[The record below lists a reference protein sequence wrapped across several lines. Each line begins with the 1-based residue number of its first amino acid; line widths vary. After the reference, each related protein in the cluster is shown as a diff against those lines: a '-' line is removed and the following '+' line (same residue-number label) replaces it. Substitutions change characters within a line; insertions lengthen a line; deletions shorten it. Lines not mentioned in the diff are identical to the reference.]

1 MKNLLQVILLVLI
14 LITWSFP
21 IIISFYTFN
30 FWYIMLYLVWWLPSQ
45 ILTILIMTIYDKI

>member
-45 ILTILIMTIYDKI
+45 ILTNLIVAIYDKI